1 MKTKISGRELK
12 EFWSDQAFWDGLL
25 VDDVSIVV
33 NGGEPA
39 EEVAIESLSD
49 LDEIAINSG
58 FVTLRES
65 TSLAAIPATHPI
77 KSMVFVGVDL
87 ERAFCAWRESQAT
100 CYILIKLDR
109 RQTSSEELERALA
122 GLKGVTIGRA

>member
-1 MKTKISGRELK
+1 MAYDLRLADRIRDCLLPVAGVTERKMFGGI
-12 EFWSDQAFWDGLL
+12 AFM
-25 VDDVSIVV
+25 V
-33 NGGEPA
+33 NGNMCCGVIQDLLLLRLGNEGSA
-39 EEVAIESLSD
+39 QALEEKHTRLMD
-49 LDEIAINSG
+49 FTG
-58 FVTLRES
+58 QK
-65 TSLAAIPATHPI
+65 I

-87 ERAFCAWRESQAT
+87 ERAFCAWRESQET